1 MYLNQL
7 KDYLCKYENFDE
19 EEIQV
24 IYANCDVENYKDKQ
38 HLLEQEQV
46 CEYNFFILKG
56 LVRKYA
62 IDDSGQEKVQG
73 FGIEN
78 WWVTSLESFVEQKPS
93 RQAIQCLEQTVVLRI
108 SFEDLEELYHNVPKL
123 NSAFR
128 KIYLNML
135 IAIQKRDELYM
146 RTKRETRYQ
155 TLLDNIPQIF
165 QRVPLYMIASYLDI
179 TPEYLST
186 IRKNQKLRS

>member
-24 IYANCDVENYKDKQ
+24 IYAKCDVENYKDKQ

-108 SFEDLEELYHNVPKL
+108 SFEDLEELYHKVPKL

-155 TLLDNIPQIF
+155 SLLDNIPQIF

-179 TPEYLST
+179 TPEYLSA